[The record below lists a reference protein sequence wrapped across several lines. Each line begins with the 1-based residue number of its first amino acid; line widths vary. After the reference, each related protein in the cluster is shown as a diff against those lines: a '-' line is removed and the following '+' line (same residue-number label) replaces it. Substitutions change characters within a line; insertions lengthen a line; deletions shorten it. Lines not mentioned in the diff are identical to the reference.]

1 MNGRKTKNLREGITE
16 NQIRNAFYCKK
27 KSNYGAIQSL
37 ASNANVYTFTK
48 NGQFKYA
55 LNLPVLLV
63 EATAP
68 NPENAEFSSATY
80 APKRS
85 F

>member
-1 MNGRKTKNLREGITE
+1 MNGRETKNMREGITE
-16 NQIRNAFYCKK
+16 NQIRNAFLLQK

-48 NGQFKYA
+48 NEQSQYA
-55 LNLPVLLV
+55 LNLSVSLV
-63 EATAP
+63 EAAAP
-68 NPENAEFSSATY
+68 TPENAEHASATY